1 MASSKPNN
9 SVSSLVRDL
18 KPAGPTTPPRSRT
31 SQPPVAPTRRG
42 FRGPLLSTIDKY
54 VLMSFLKNYLISLVV
69 LVGLCSGLK
78 SIVQGTVPL
87 VLFGPKGFGSR
98 LGFMAGFRYAS
109 GALAPFLFSF
119 VSGLTSASAAALVFA
134 ALGMLGVLAL
144 WLVTRLLQPAAG

>member
-1 MASSKPNN
+1 MMKFCKP
-9 SVSSLVRDL
+9 L
-18 KPAGPTTPPRSRT
+18 AGCAQTLRRVPLTT
-31 SQPPVAPTRRG
+31 AEY
-42 FRGPLLSTIDKY
+42 PLLSPRNNFRLTHY
-54 VLMSFLKNYLISLVV
+54 PFPAAVVFVV